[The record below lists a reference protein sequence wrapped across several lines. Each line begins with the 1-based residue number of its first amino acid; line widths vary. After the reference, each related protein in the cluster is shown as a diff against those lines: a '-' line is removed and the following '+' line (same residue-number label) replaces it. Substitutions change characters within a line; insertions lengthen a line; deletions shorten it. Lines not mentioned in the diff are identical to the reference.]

1 MSDAVSSLSSRY
13 DAEADVLYITHG
25 PSSPDRYLEE
35 DDGLVWRIDRDGA
48 TYGVTILD
56 FRFNWKDQCT
66 ALVPRLSAGL
76 GIAEDRIAE
85 ALRH

>member
-1 MSDAVSSLSSRY
+1 MSGAVSSLSSRY
-13 DAEADVLYITHG
+13 DAEADVLYISHG
-25 PSSPDRYLEE
+25 LSSPDRYLEE

-56 FRFNWKDQCT
+56 FRFTWRDRCF
-66 ALVPRLSAGL
+66 ALVQRLSAGL

-85 ALRH
+85 ALSH

>member
-1 MSDAVSSLSSRY
+1 MRDEVSSLSSRY

-25 PSSPDRYLEE
+25 PSIPDRYLEE

-56 FRFNWKDQCT
+56 FRFSWKDQCA

-76 GIAEDRIAE
+76 GIAEDRIVD
-85 ALRH
+85 ALNH